1 MKFSQKW
8 IERLVHQKQKNL
20 SLLKP
25 NKKNKKSRH
34 FFLLNIIMHGF
45 AEMKSIARNNQ
56 LPKYRKGNCII
67 ILNWKN

>member
-1 MKFSQKW
+1 
-8 IERLVHQKQKNL
+8 
-20 SLLKP
+20 
-25 NKKNKKSRH
+25 
-34 FFLLNIIMHGF
+34 MHGF